1 MTPRSILRALFA
13 LSVIAALAGA
23 APARAADKKP
33 ASPAPA
39 ATPEKPYGD
48 WKKLTKDAEVQHGFF
63 TLYRKREN
71 LYLELKTSQLQ
82 APFLSIVSFARGIGS
97 NFLLGG
103 LPLDDRV
110 LQFERAGDHVLLV
123 EVNERFTSPK
133 GSPID
138 AARELSIGNSVVAS
152 LKIESEQDSTKT
164 LLVDLAPVVVSDVT
178 DLAERM
184 RQGLGGKSVRFD
196 NTRSALGKVK
206 CFADNSEVEALLT
219 FTPNDRTGVGLESVP
234 DNRFIPVTVHYSF
247 SRLPETLMTTR
258 DADDRVGFFMTA
270 RKDFSR
276 DEKENFFLR
285 YVNRW
290 RLEKKEPSASVSE
303 PVKPIVYYIDKTVPE
318 KFRPWVKEGVNNWQ
332 KAFEAAGFKNAIM
345 AVDAPDDSTFDPEDV
360 RYSTIRWITSSEPA
374 FGAIGPSRIDP
385 RTGEILDADILFEA
399 SMFQSYRNLYRRFAG
414 PEDLAASILPSTM
427 PSMPGL
433 PADQRCDLGTASMDA
448 GALERMSLLMGDQLP
463 PGSPVPDAYLKPAV
477 VWAVMHE
484 VGHTLGLRHNFRSST
499 STPMDKLQD
508 VTWTTEHGL
517 YSSVME
523 YPTPNIAYDHTHQGQ
538 YWTAG
543 AGTYDLWAIRYGYTP
558 DAEAARRLAD
568 ESLQPGHEY
577 STDED
582 TYAADAPDPRS
593 NIYDLG
599 SDPLQFAIDRTAFL
613 ASLWRS
619 PKFEDRIV
627 GGTGDLTALRR
638 AMDTLL
644 GQYGIAAGMAVKYLG
659 GSYVS
664 RVHRGQPGE
673 VDPVV
678 PVAAAKQR
686 EALDFLGTRVFAAD
700 AFAAPPRLLQRLMP
714 ERWAQWG
721 GTDIFGSRVDYSL
734 NDRVL
739 GLQTALMRA
748 ITAAPL
754 LARLREAESRSP
766 GAYRMSEH
774 FERLTRTLWG
784 EVGGPPSAAAKALD
798 GTSTRRELQRAY
810 LDRLG
815 AFVTGAVPGAPDDA
829 RALARLQLTRIDARA
844 ARALLAGPLLGDNT
858 RAHLMEAR
866 ARIKRTL
873 EAGTE
878 ADVAA
883 PAARAGGAATP

>member
-1 MTPRSILRALFA
+1 MNHRLVTRALAALA
-13 LSVIAALAGA
+13 LSVALTGA
-23 APARAADKKP
+23 APAHAADKP
-33 ASPAPA
+33 AAPAPEK
-39 ATPEKPYGD
+39 PDKPYGD
-48 WKKLTKDAEVQHGFF
+48 WKKLTKDAEVLHGFF
-63 TLYRKREN
+63 TLHRKREN
-71 LYLELKTSQLQ
+71 LYLELKPSQLQ
-82 APFLSIVSFARGIGS
+82 SPFLSIVSFARGIGS
-97 NFLLGG
+97 NGLLGG

-123 EVNERFTSPK
+123 EVNQRFTSPK

-152 LKIESEQDSTKT
+152 MKIESEQDSTKT
-164 LLVDLAPVVVSDVT
+164 LLVDLATVVVSDVT
-178 DLAERM
+178 DLGERM
-184 RQGLGGKSVRFD
+184 RQSLGNKSVRFD
-196 NTRSALGKVK
+196 NARSALGKVK
-206 CFADNSEVEALLT
+206 SFPDNCEIEALLT
-219 FTPNDRTGVGLESVP
+219 FTPNDRTGLDLEAVP
-234 DNRFIPVTVHYSF
+234 DTRFIPVSVHYSF
-247 SRLPETLMTTR
+247 TKLPETLMATR
-258 DADDRVGFFMTA
+258 DADERVGYFMSVT
-270 RKDFSR
+270 KDFSR

-290 RLEKKEPSASVSE
+290 RLEKKDPSAAVSE

-318 KFRPWVKEGVNNWQ
+318 KFRPWVKRGVNNWQ
-332 KAFEAAGFKNAIM
+332 KAFEAAGFRNAIM
-345 AVDAPDDSTFDPEDV
+345 AMDAPDDSTFDPEDV
-360 RYSTIRWITSSEPA
+360 RYSTIRWITSSEPS
-374 FGAIGPSRIDP
+374 FGAIGPSRVDP

-427 PSMPGL
+427 PVMPGL
-433 PADQRCDLGTASMDA
+433 PIEQRCDLGSAAMDA
-448 GALERMSLLMGDQLP
+448 GALQRMALLMGDELP
-463 PGSPVPDAYLKPAV
+463 PGSPVPDTYLEPAV
-477 VWAVMHE
+477 EWAVMHE

-508 VTWTTEHGL
+508 VGWTTEHGL

-523 YPTPNIAYDHTHQGQ
+523 YPTPNISYDRARQGQ
-538 YWTAG
+538 YWTSG
-543 AGTYDLWAIRYGYTP
+543 AGTYDMWVIRYGYTP
-558 DAEAARRLAD
+558 DPDAARRIAD

-582 TYAADAPDPRS
+582 TYAPDAPDPRS

-599 SDPLQFAIDRTAFL
+599 GDPLQFAKERTAYI

-627 GGTGDLTALRR
+627 GSTGDLTALRR
-638 AMDTLL
+638 AMDTVL
-644 GQYGIAAGMAVKYLG
+644 GQYGIAAGLAVKYLG

-664 RVHRGQPGE
+664 RVRRGQPGE
-673 VDPVV
+673 IDPVV

-686 EALDFLGTRVFAAD
+686 EALDFLGARVFAAD
-700 AFAAPPRLLQRLMP
+700 AFATPPRLLQRLMP

-721 GTDIFGSRVDYSL
+721 STNIFTSRVDYSL

-739 GLQTALMRA
+739 AVQTAVLRA
-748 ITAAPL
+748 ITAPPL
-754 LARLREAESRSP
+754 LARMREAESRSP
-766 GAYRMSEH
+766 AAYRLSEH
-774 FERLTRTLWG
+774 FDRLTRSLWG
-784 EVGGPPSAAAKALD
+784 EVGGPATPAAKALE

-810 LDRLG
+810 VDRLG

-844 ARALLAGPLLGDNT
+844 GRALLAGALLGDNT
-858 RAHLMEAR
+858 RAHLMESR

-883 PAARAGGAATP
+883 PARGPGGMATP